1 MYTPLWDATE
11 ITFQILT
18 IDAWENFNDTCKKSF
33 SILKNEVRNKKIVKG
48 GVHHPPPIN
57 PSPIKSAI
65 ESQSDNNLLLTSSLK
80 VEASSIKE
88 VLNFLASMD
97 SEASK
102 IASGESSPDVHK

>member
-48 GVHHPPPIN
+48 VYTPPP
-57 PSPIKSAI
+57 
-65 ESQSDNNLLLTSSLK
+65 
-80 VEASSIKE
+80 
-88 VLNFLASMD
+88 
-97 SEASK
+97 
-102 IASGESSPDVHK
+102 